1 VILGVENATN
11 KVIGLGDDYN
21 AANPQ
26 KQDRDGYE
34 LWLRDVIGNALG
46 QTVGTLFSVAFHRI
60 GGEDVCRI
68 AVRPAPAPVY
78 VNGELYVHIGNAKK
92 KLSAQQAV
100 GYIGSRWAH

>member
-1 VILGVENATN
+1 V
-11 KVIGLGDDYN
+11 GLAEDYK

-34 LWLRDVIGNALG
+34 LWLRDVIGSSLG
-46 QTVGTLFSVAFHRI
+46 QAANIHLTVAFHRI

-78 VNGELYVHIGNAKK
+78 LGGELYVRIGNAKK

-100 GYIGSRWAH
+100 GYIGQRWGG